1 MSGYL
6 GLATEGVASLLL
18 QPAPLIIGPLILQG
32 HEVPNHITIGGS
44 QAVTIHKLPGGG
56 RIIDAMGPDDGTV
69 AWRGLFI
76 GPNAA
81 QRARSL
87 DGMRVQGAP
96 QVLSFGDYSFNVI
109 IVHCEYDYQ
118 ERGAIINYRVRAEI
132 VPNLPDLI
140 TTSPDIDVALQDDL
154 DVGQSLIV
162 ASAAAAATYASLV
175 GKSDAAKITASA
187 YGLTTIAAVLST
199 TGIAAAAAPSSTVA
213 ADKGLQI
220 GLEDVATLV
229 QSNISI
235 LSTSSM
241 TLTSLPSFTT
251 ASSLALATVQA
262 GSLAAL
268 VQTSGYVNRARVNLA
283 SAGALAVVPL
293 AQV

>member
-6 GLATEGVASLLL
+6 GLASKGVASLLS
-18 QPAPLIIGPLILQG
+18 QPAPLIIGSLILQG
-32 HEVPNHITIGGS
+32 YEVPNHITIGGS

-56 RIIDAMGPDDGTV
+56 RIIDAMGPDDGAV

-87 DGMRVQGAP
+87 DGMRVQGTP

-118 ERGAIINYRVRAEI
+118 ERGAIINYRVKAEI

-140 TTSPDIDVALQDDL
+140 TTSSDLDVALQDDL
-154 DVGQSLIV
+154 NAGQSLIMI
-162 ASAAAAATYASLV
+162 SAAAAATYASLF
-175 GKSDAAKITASA
+175 GKSDATMVTASA
-187 YGLTTIAAVLST
+187 YGLTTIVAGLSMT
-199 TGIAAAAAPSSTVA
+199 AAAAEATTSSTVA
-213 ADKGLQI
+213 ADKGVQV
-220 GLEDVATLV
+220 GLEDVAIAV
-229 QSNISI
+229 QGNINI
-235 LSTSSM
+235 LSTSLMHSVSI
-241 TLTSLPSFTT
+241 TSFTT
-251 ASSLALATVQA
+251 ASNLALATAQA
-262 GSLAAL
+262 SSLAAL
-268 VQTSGYVNRARVNLA
+268 VQTSGYVNRARANVAL
-283 SAGALAVVPL
+283 AGAPAMVPL

>member
-6 GLATEGVASLLL
+6 GLAREAVASLLS
-18 QPAPLIIGPLILQG
+18 QPAPLIIGSLILQG

-56 RIIDAMGPDDGTV
+56 RIIDAMGPDDGAV

-87 DGMRVQGAP
+87 DSMRVQGLP
-96 QVLSFGDYSFNVI
+96 QVLSFGDYSFNVV

-132 VPNLPDLI
+132 IPSLPDAI
-140 TTSPDIDVALQDDL
+140 TTFPDLEVALQDDL
-154 DVGQSLIV
+154 DASQSLIMV
-162 ASAAAAATYASLV
+162 SAAAAATYASLV
-175 GKSDAAKITASA
+175 GKSDAAKVTLSA
-187 YGLTTIAAVLST
+187 YGLTTIAAGLSVT
-199 TGIAAAAAPSSTVA
+199 AAAAAAATSSTVA
-213 ADKGLQI
+213 TDEGVQV
-220 GLEDVATLV
+220 GLENVATMV
-229 QSNISI
+229 QGNIGI
-235 LSTSSM
+235 LSTS
-241 TLTSLPSFTT
+241 LATSASLASFMT
-251 ASSLALATVQA
+251 ASNLALATAQA

-268 VQTSGYVNRARVNLA
+268 VQTHGYINRARANA
-283 SAGALAVVPL
+283 APAGALAMVPL